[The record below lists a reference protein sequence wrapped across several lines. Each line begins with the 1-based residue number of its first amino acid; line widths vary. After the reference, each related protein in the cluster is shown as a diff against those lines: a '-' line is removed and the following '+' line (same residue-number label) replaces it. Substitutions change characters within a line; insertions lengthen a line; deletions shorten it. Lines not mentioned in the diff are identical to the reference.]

1 MSFKHLFPYA
11 TDRQKEI
18 LSQIEL
24 SKSVRAAARALGTNE
39 SSLRSSLE
47 RLKKRAALQGISPEH
62 GMTKAVPDG
71 FVVKGISSLY
81 NAEGAL
87 VGQWVKS
94 KSDDSKA
101 IETIKEFVEDLAQ
114 NAKGKSPAIAP
125 PSHTS
130 KDLLCVYPMGD
141 PHVGMYAWK
150 DETGADFDTEIA
162 ERLLC
167 SAIQRLVNAAPP
179 ADTAIILPLG
189 DYFHADDSTSK
200 TPNSGNALDTDTR
213 WAKVMQAGLRA
224 MIYCV
229 KAALAKHRNV
239 IVRIVKGN
247 HDSHSSFA
255 LALAVDA
262 YFSNNKRVSVD
273 LNPAPM
279 WYFKFGRVLLGST
292 HGDTVK
298 LTDLPSI
305 MAFDKAQ
312 EWGQTA
318 HRYWYLGHVHHT
330 AVREFPGVVV
340 EQFRT
345 LAARDAW
352 HAGQGYRAGRDMCLI
367 VHHRDHGEIERHRC
381 DIGQLSTS

>member
-125 PSHTS
+125 PAHTS

>member
-1 MSFKHLFPYA
+1 MNLKHLAPYA
-11 TDRQKEI
+11 SERQQEI
-18 LSQIEL
+18 LNQLEV
-24 SKSVRAAARALGTNE
+24 SKSMRATAKALGINE
-39 SSLRSSLE
+39 SSVRGILD
-47 RLKKRAALQGISPEH
+47 RLKRRAALQGVSPEH

-94 KSDDSKA
+94 KSDDTKA
-101 IETIKEFVEDLAQ
+101 IETIREFVEDLAR
-114 NAKGKSPAIAP
+114 NAKGKSPAILP
-125 PSHTS
+125 PSHAN

-150 DETGADFDTEIA
+150 EETGADFDTDIA
-162 ERLLC
+162 EKLLC
-167 SAIQRLVNAAPP
+167 SAIQRLVNAAPS
-179 ADTAIILPLG
+179 AETAVILPLG

-279 WYFKFGRVLLGST
+279 WYYRFGRVLLGST

-298 LTDLPSI
+298 LADLPSI

-367 VHHRDHGEIERHRC
+367 VHHRDHGEVERHRC

>member
-1 MSFKHLFPYA
+1 MNLKHLAPYA
-11 TDRQKEI
+11 SERQQEI
-18 LSQIEL
+18 LNQLEV
-24 SKSVRAAARALGTNE
+24 SKSMRATAKALGINE
-39 SSLRSSLE
+39 SSVRGILD
-47 RLKKRAALQGISPEH
+47 RLKRRAALQGVSPEH

-94 KSDDSKA
+94 KSDDTKA
-101 IETIKEFVEDLAQ
+101 IETIREFVEDLAR
-114 NAKGKSPAIAP
+114 NAKGKSPAILP
-125 PSHTS
+125 PSHAN

-150 DETGADFDTEIA
+150 EETGADFDTDIA
-162 ERLLC
+162 EKLLC
-167 SAIQRLVNAAPP
+167 SAIQRLVNAAPS
-179 ADTAIILPLG
+179 AETAVILPLG

-229 KAALAKHRNV
+229 KAALAKHQKV

-279 WYFKFGRVLLGST
+279 WYYRFGRVLLGST

-298 LTDLPSI
+298 LADLPSI